1 MGGEYGVIIC
11 GAFLQR
17 GAEDLQIARVIR
29 QVIGEKLHIAD
40 PVVAAA
46 FQHGLQQRFGQ
57 LGRQIIIPGFEV
69 LGKGSLIPQRG
80 FQLILKR
87 AVGVGPRRR
96 QSRTVCIAVF
106 VVVDLL
112 REEDR
117 PRQTEQQPAEDQP
130 HKGKI
135 DHFLQNIVSLPAW
148 DIACRDFAKSS
159 ACQKP
164 FRTVSPLKL
173 SAGQVF
179 DSLNHIIKGKCLQG
193 RIRAARRNRQK
204 ALAFWGK
211 TRYNGTITLHGRET
225 LEAEKDDR

>member
-1 MGGEYGVIIC
+1 MVVRPVKILGECGKIGDFIFQHPVLRQVQHGKQQIVSIDPLSGLKVDIRVLFNVADKKLYVRMSGEYGVIIC

-57 LGRQIIIPGFEV
+57 LGRQIIIPGFEA

-106 VVVDLL
+106 IIVDLL
-112 REEDR
+112 WEEDR

-135 DHFLQNIVSLPAW
+135 DPFLPHAASLP
-148 DIACRDFAKSS
+148 
-159 ACQKP
+159 
-164 FRTVSPLKL
+164 
-173 SAGQVF
+173 
-179 DSLNHIIKGKCLQG
+179 
-193 RIRAARRNRQK
+193 IR
-204 ALAFWGK
+204 
-211 TRYNGTITLHGRET
+211 HGR
-225 LEAEKDDR
+225 